1 VFANRARAARFISS
15 LSGHFW
21 TIAPV
26 LRHRARPAPCPPA
39 EPWSVELTDPDVGT
53 VKLRGLFRDAPESDA
68 AVVIVHG
75 LGGTIATHYCSS
87 AARAADGIGVAC
99 LRLALRGADRE
110 GDDFYHAGLTADVH
124 AALTSPVL
132 ARFSRLYVL
141 GYSLGGHVTLR
152 YATGG
157 AGAREPRV
165 RAVAA
170 VCAPLDLELA
180 ARHIDSPG
188 ASLYRHHVLT
198 GLKDMYAAVARRRP
212 VPTPL
217 SRVRAVRSI
226 REWDE
231 LTVVPRFGFGS
242 AEQYYSQMSVG
253 SALRCLGVP
262 ALLIEYRDDPMVPPW
277 TYDVHLARP
286 LPNLEARALSGGG
299 HVGYPARTHLGEHGP
314 LGVESQVLTWLLR
327 Q

>member
-1 VFANRARAARFISS
+1 MPFISS

-26 LRHRARPAPCPPA
+26 LRHRARPAIAPAATPC
-39 EPWSVELTDPDVGT
+39 SIDLDDPDVGT
-53 VKLRGLFRDAPESDA
+53 VRLRGLFRDAPGSNA
-68 AVVIVHG
+68 AVVVVHG
-75 LGGTIATHYCSS
+75 LGGTTGTHYCSS
-87 AARAADGIGVAC
+87 AARAADAIGVAC

-132 ARFSRLYVL
+132 ARFSRLYLL
-141 GYSLGGHVTLR
+141 GYSLGGHVSLR

-165 RAVAA
+165 RGVAA

-198 GLKDMYAAVARRRP
+198 GLKEMYAAVARRRR

-242 AEQYYSQMSVG
+242 AERYYSQMSVG
-253 SALRCLGVP
+253 PELHRLAMP

-277 TYDVHLARP
+277 TYRVHLDKTLRH
-286 LPNLEARALSGGG
+286 LEARTLARGG
-299 HVGYPARTHLGEHGP
+299 HVGYPAHTHLGEQGP
-314 LGVESQVLTWLLR
+314 AGVESQVLTWLLR
-327 Q
+327 H

>member
-1 VFANRARAARFISS
+1 MRFISS

-21 TIAPV
+21 TIAPA
-26 LRHRARPAPCPPA
+26 LRHRARPATAPVA
-39 EPWSVELTDPDVGT
+39 VPWSVDLADPEVGT
-53 VKLRGLFRDAPESDA
+53 VRLRGLFRDAPGSDA
-68 AVVIVHG
+68 AVVVVHG
-75 LGGTIATHYCSS
+75 LGGTTATHYCSS
-87 AARAADGIGVAC
+87 AARAADAIGVAC

-110 GDDFYHAGLTADVH
+110 GDDFYHAGLIADVH
-124 AALTSPVL
+124 AALASPEL

-141 GYSLGGHVTLR
+141 GYSLGGHVSLR
-152 YATGG
+152 YALDG

-198 GLKDMYAAVARRRP
+198 GLKEMYAAVARRRP

-217 SRVRAVRSI
+217 SRVRSVRSI

-231 LTVVPRFGFGS
+231 LTVVPRFGFAS
-242 AEQYYSQMSVG
+242 AESYYSQMSVG
-253 SALRCLGVP
+253 PELHRLGVP
-262 ALLIEYRDDPMVPPW
+262 ALLIEYLDDPMVPPW
-277 TYDVHLARP
+277 TYSAHLGKTRP
-286 LPNLEARALSGGG
+286 FLEARSLPRGG
-299 HVGYPARTHLGEHGP
+299 HVGYPARTHLGEQGP
-314 LGVESQVLTWLLR
+314 AGVESQVLTWLLR

>member
-1 VFANRARAARFISS
+1 MRFISS

-26 LRHRARPAPCPPA
+26 LRHRARPAAVPVA
-39 EPWSVELTDPDVGT
+39 APWSIDLTDPDVGT
-53 VKLRGLFRDAPESDA
+53 VRLRGLFRDVPESDA

-75 LGGTIATHYCSS
+75 LGGTTATHYCSS
-87 AARAADGIGVAC
+87 AARAADALGVSC

-110 GDDFYHAGLTADVH
+110 GEDFYHAGLTADVH
-124 AALTSPVL
+124 AALASPEL

-198 GLKDMYAAVARRRP
+198 GLKEMYAAVAHRRT

-217 SRVRAVRSI
+217 SRVRAVRFI

-242 AEQYYSQMSVG
+242 AESYYSRMSAG
-253 SALRCLGVP
+253 PELHRLAVP
-262 ALLIEYRDDPMVPPW
+262 ALLLQYRDDPMVPPW
-277 TYDVHLARP
+277 TYSVHLREMP
-286 LPNLEARALSGGG
+286 PFLEARSLPRGG
-299 HVGYPARTHLGEHGP
+299 HVGYPALTHLGEQGP
-314 LGVESQVLTWLLR
+314 AGVESQVLTWLLR